1 MGWAWMSTRK
11 SKWARAFYD
20 QQREQN
26 KSHHAAVRA
35 LSFKWLRILFR
46 CWKDRVPY
54 DETHYALSLQKRAS
68 AKLVEM
74 RFRNVAGF
82 TKLDGFSG

>member
-1 MGWAWMSTRK
+1 MGSDVDQEIEM
-11 SKWARAFYD
+11 ARTFYD
-20 QQREQN
+20 QQRERN

-54 DETHYALSLQKRAS
+54 DETRYALTLQKRAS
-68 AKLVEM
+68 ATPVEM
-74 RFRNVAGF
+74 RFKNVAGF
-82 TKLDGFSG
+82 TKLDGFSC